1 MERQVM
7 RLTDFLSPETIK
19 VPLGGTTKEEILRE
33 LVEVTCRGEE
43 DRFCDSVLETIKERE
58 RLMSSG
64 IGQGIALPHGLWTHE
79 KPFAGSLG
87 IPAQPVEFGSID
99 SQPVEIIFLLVCN
112 EEHTNTKL
120 KALARISRLLHRE
133 DFRTGLAACTSSDEA
148 MQVIVNEEARHRI

>member
-1 MERQVM
+1 M

-19 VPLGGTTKEEILRE
+19 VPLGGATKEEVLRE
-33 LVEVTCRGEE
+33 LVEVTCQGEDE
-43 DRFCDSVLETIKERE
+43 QFCAAVLETIMERE

-87 IPAQPVEFGSID
+87 IPAEPIEFDSID
-99 SQPVEIIFLLVCN
+99 GRPVEIVFLLVCN

-133 DFRTGLAACTSSDEA
+133 EFRSQLVTSTSTDGA
-148 MQVIVNEEARHRI
+148 MQVIVDEEARHRI